1 MAINGAFYP
10 MGRTFVLSG
19 TTTNQSANIYAD
31 SPSGQY
37 LFVNHEVASTG
48 QPVYVRISA
57 TSGNNAAVA
66 NATSGNYGVP
76 IRPAESLVLSGPQCS
91 SGSNVFITYITAT
104 GTANVYV
111 TPGEGM
117 R

>member
-1 MAINGAFYP
+1 MSIIGSFYP

-19 TTTNQSANIYAD
+19 TSTSQSANIYAD

-37 LFVNHEVASTG
+37 LFVNHELASSG
-48 QPVYVRISA
+48 QPVYVRISSTA
-57 TSGNNAAVA
+57 GNNAAVA

-76 IRPAESLVLSGPQCS
+76 IRPAESIVLSGPQCS

-111 TPGEGM
+111 TPGEG

>member
-1 MAINGAFYP
+1 MSIIGSFYP

-19 TTTNQSANIYAD
+19 TSTSQSANIYAD

-37 LFVNHEVASTG
+37 LFVNHELASSG
-48 QPVYVRISA
+48 QPVYVRISSTA
-57 TSGNNAAVA
+57 GNNAAVA

-76 IRPAESLVLSGPQCS
+76 IRPAESIVLSGPQCS

-104 GTANVYV
+104 GTASVYV
-111 TPGEGM
+111 TPGEG

>member
-1 MAINGAFYP
+1 MAYNSAFYP
-10 MGRTFVLSG
+10 MGRTFVLVG
-19 TTTNQSANIYAD
+19 NTTNQSANIYSD
-31 SPSGQY
+31 SPCAQY

-57 TSGNNAAVA
+57 TAGQNAAVA

-91 SGSNVFITYITAT
+91 SSSNVYITYITAA

>member
-1 MAINGAFYP
+1 MSIIGSFYP

-37 LFVNHEVASTG
+37 LFINHEVASTG

-76 IRPAESLVLSGPQCS
+76 IRPAESIVLSGPQCS

-104 GTANVYV
+104 GTASVYV
-111 TPGEGM
+111 TPGEG

>member
-1 MAINGAFYP
+1 MSINGAFYP

-31 SPSGQY
+31 SPCSQY

-76 IRPAESLVLSGPQCS
+76 IRPAESIVLSGPQCS
-91 SGSNVFITYITAT
+91 SSANVFITFITAA

-111 TPGEGM
+111 TPGEGIG
-117 R
+117 

>member
-1 MAINGAFYP
+1 MSINGAFYP

-37 LFVNHEVASTG
+37 LFVNHEPASTG

-76 IRPAESLVLSGPQCS
+76 IRPAESIVLSGPQCS
-91 SGSNVFITYITAT
+91 SSANVFITYITAAA
-104 GTANVYV
+104 TANVYV
-111 TPGEGM
+111 TPGEG

>member
-1 MAINGAFYP
+1 MAYNQAFYP

-31 SPSGQY
+31 SPCAQY

-48 QPVYVRISA
+48 QPVYVRISSTA
-57 TSGNNAAVA
+57 GNNAAVA

-91 SGSNVFITYITAT
+91 SSANVFITFITAT

>member
-1 MAINGAFYP
+1 MAYNQAFYP

-19 TTTNQSANIYAD
+19 NVTNKTANIYAD

-37 LFVNHEVASTG
+37 LFVNHEPASTG

-76 IRPAESLVLSGPQCS
+76 IRPAESIVLSGPQCS
-91 SGSNVFITYITAT
+91 STANVFITYITEA

-111 TPGEGM
+111 TPGEGV
-117 R
+117 

>member
-37 LFVNHEVASTG
+37 LFVNHEPASTG

-76 IRPAESLVLSGPQCS
+76 IRPAESIVLSGPQCS
-91 SGSNVFITYITAT
+91 SSSNLFITFITAAA
-104 GTANVYV
+104 TANVYV
-111 TPGEGM
+111 TPGEG